1 MSEEPRARAER
12 VAMLKTIIER
22 LHAGAAPDEVRLQ
35 LRTLVRETE
44 ATEIASMEQSLIE
57 AGMPAQQVQKM
68 CDLHSQVLREILTQD
83 QAAAIPPGHPVDT
96 FQRENAALMTR
107 VGQMRTLVAE
117 LAALP
122 DDADPGA
129 AVERWRGLFN
139 ELMDIDKHYQR
150 KEHLVFSCLERH
162 GVSGPTQVMWGK
174 DDEVRAALRQ
184 LGEALGGNLRTAR
197 AAREIGEQRAAPA
210 LAAVEEMI
218 FKEENI
224 LLPMCLR
231 TLTESEWAEIAEQSI
246 EYGWC
251 LVEPREGYRFA
262 GAEGAVGGARAGILH
277 LPSGAFSRDQ
287 LLGIFRTLPVDV
299 TFVDA
304 DDRVRFFS
312 PGPDRVFPRSALI
325 LGRRVQHC
333 HPPQSVGTVQR
344 ILDDFRAGR
353 QRVAE
358 FWITLK
364 GRFVHIRYFAV
375 QDEAGA
381 YLGTLEVTQDVTAIR
396 ALAGERRLLQYEPSK
411 DGSADAGGGSGVG
424 RTGSTRREV
433 R

>member
-1 MSEEPRARAER
+1 
-12 VAMLKTIIER
+12 MLKTIIQR

-83 QAAAIPPGHPVDT
+83 KAVAIPPGHPVDT
-96 FQRENAALMTR
+96 FERENAALMTR
-107 VGQMRTLVAE
+107 VGQMRQLIAE

-122 DDADPGA
+122 DDADAGA
-129 AVERWRGLFN
+129 HVLRWRALFN

-174 DDEVRAALRQ
+174 DDEVRASLRQ
-184 LGEALGGNLRTAR
+184 LGEVLGGGARTAR
-197 AAREIGEQRAAPA
+197 GWRELGEQQAAPA
-210 LAAVEEMI
+210 LAAVEDMV
-218 FKEENI
+218 FKDENI
-224 LLPMCLR
+224 LFPMCLR
-231 TLTESEWAEIAEQSI
+231 TLTEAEWSEIWEQSI

-251 LVEPREGYRFA
+251 LIVPREGYRP
-262 GAEGAVGGARAGILH
+262 AVGEAVPGGSRSGAIH
-277 LPSGAFSRDQ
+277 LPSGSLNMDQ

-312 PGPDRVFPRSALI
+312 PGPERVFARSAAI

-333 HPPQSVGTVQR
+333 HPPQSVGTVER
-344 ILDDFRAGR
+344 ILADFRAGR
-353 QRVAE
+353 QNLAE
-358 FWITLK
+358 FWITL
-364 GRFVHIRYFAV
+364 GERFIHIRYFAV
-375 QDEAGA
+375 RDEAGT
-381 YLGTLEVTQDVTAIR
+381 YLGTLEVTQDGTRIR
-396 ALAGERRLLQYEPSK
+396 ALAGERRLLQYESQK
-411 DGSADAGGGSGVG
+411 G
-424 RTGSTRREV
+424 
-433 R
+433 

>member
-1 MSEEPRARAER
+1 MSDALDARAER
-12 VAMLKTIIER
+12 VAMLKTIIQR

-83 QAAAIPPGHPVDT
+83 KTVVIPPGHPVDT

-107 VGQMRTLVAE
+107 VGQMRELIAE
-117 LAALP
+117 SAALP
-122 DDADPGA
+122 EVADAGA
-129 AVERWRGLFN
+129 LVLRWRGLFN

-162 GVSGPTQVMWGK
+162 DVSGPTQVMWGK
-174 DDEVRAALRQ
+174 DDEVRASLRR
-184 LGEALGGNLRTAR
+184 LGEALGRGPRTAG
-197 AAREIGEQRAAPA
+197 AWREVGEQLGAPA
-210 LAAVEEMI
+210 LAAVEEMV

-224 LLPMCLR
+224 LFPMCLR
-231 TLTESEWAEIAEQSI
+231 TLTETEWAEIGEQSI

-251 LVEPREGYRFA
+251 LIEPREGYRP
-262 GAEGAVGGARAGILH
+262 AVGEAAAGGSRPGAIH
-277 LPSGAFSRDQ
+277 LPSGSLTLDQ

-312 PGPDRVFPRSALI
+312 TGPDRVFARSAAI

-333 HPPQSVGTVQR
+333 HPPQSVGTVER
-344 ILDDFRAGR
+344 ILDDLRAGR
-353 QRVAE
+353 QNVAE
-358 FWITLK
+358 FWITL
-364 GRFVHIRYFAV
+364 GERFVHIRYFAV
-375 QDEAGA
+375 RDEVGA
-381 YLGTLEVTQDVTAIR
+381 YLGTLEVTQDATRIR
-396 ALAGERRLLQYEPSK
+396 ALAGERRLLQYEKPK
-411 DGSADAGGGSGVG
+411 G
-424 RTGSTRREV
+424 
-433 R
+433 